1 MLHRA
6 TSERARR
13 QAAAHRYSTNP
24 SVGILWLSIKITV
37 GRKAVH
43 EGLVIKSAFCSGH
56 RKRKAA
62 GQLGG
67 QIAKRVLGAAI
78 SSHQHMCQRAATPT
92 TVQTDVVVATAL
104 QCNVVAINR
113 PIVTEFVHAVATDA
127 AAVDD
132 RSTFTKPPIFLSLA
146 AFRVGMH
153 SSRKL
158 ANALTTQSFQ
168 LKGFT

>member
-1 MLHRA
+1 M
-6 TSERARR
+6 
-13 QAAAHRYSTNP
+13 
-24 SVGILWLSIKITV
+24 GILWLSIKITV

-78 SSHQHMCQRAATPT
+78 SSHQHMCLRAATPT

-113 PIVTEFVHAVATDA
+113 PIVTEFVHAVAAD
-127 AAVDD
+127 DD

-158 ANALTTQSFQ
+158 AANTLTTQSFQ
-168 LKGFT
+168 RKGFT

>member
-1 MLHRA
+1 M
-6 TSERARR
+6 
-13 QAAAHRYSTNP
+13 Q
-24 SVGILWLSIKITV
+24 
-37 GRKAVH
+37 

-56 RKRKAA
+56 KKRKAA

-78 SSHQHMCQRAATPT
+78 SSHQHMRQRAAIPT

-127 AAVDD
+127 AAAVDD
-132 RSTFTKPPIFLSLA
+132 RSTFTKPPIFLYPA
-146 AFRVGMH
+146 AFQVGIQAG
-153 SSRKL
+153 SWQTR
-158 ANALTTQSFQ
+158 
-168 LKGFT
+168 